1 MQAYGLPRRGRPAR
15 AGRREAEDCRGPRRN
30 EPAATWR
37 KRMDPLFCGKNTG
50 RKTCHRPVRWDGPFG
65 PILKMETERP
75 LRSHSVSGGGGWIRT
90 IEGKAS
96 RFTVCPLWPLGYS
109 SVFSWAEEGWSW
121 WTDSNPRPADYK
133 SAALPAEL
141 HQHSSFRIH
150 NDDDYNSRRWIC
162 QQVFQKRTKK

>member
-1 MQAYGLPRRGRPAR
+1 MTL
-15 AGRREAEDCRGPRRN
+15 
-30 EPAATWR
+30 AATWWR
-37 KRMDPLFCGKNTG
+37 RMDSLFCGKATG
-50 RKTCHRPVRWDGPFG
+50 RRTCHWHGRWDGPFESTLESKMSNPCG
-65 PILKMETERP
+65 VTQTGSPQSRLALWGKEPQQNERTVTLKKSPQAIWR
-75 LRSHSVSGGGGWIRT
+75 LRRRGGGGWIRT

-141 HQHSSFRIH
+141 HQHRSLPRSQR
-150 NDDDYNSRRWIC
+150 SLL
-162 QQVFQKRTKK
+162 